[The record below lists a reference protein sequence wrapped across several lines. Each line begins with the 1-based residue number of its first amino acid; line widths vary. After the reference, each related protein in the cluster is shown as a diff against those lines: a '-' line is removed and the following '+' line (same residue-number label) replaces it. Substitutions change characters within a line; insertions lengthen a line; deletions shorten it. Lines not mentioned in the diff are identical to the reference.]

1 MHSINKPGRR
11 WHSKTFKEEAVA
23 ACREPGVSL
32 ASVALERQVN
42 ANLLR
47 RWVKDAEA
55 KGAVGRLIEAA
66 PAEPVPAFV
75 PMRIATGKD
84 GPGKEPPIRVCV
96 RKRGSR
102 ITIEW
107 PASAAASCALWLRE
121 LLG

>member
-11 WHSKTFKEEAVA
+11 WHPKAFKEAAVA

-55 KGAVGRLIEAA
+55 KGAAA
-66 PAEPVPAFV
+66 RIIDAVRTEPAPAFV
-75 PMRIATGKD
+75 PVKISAPKD
-84 GPGKEPPIRVCV
+84 GPSKEGPIRVRI
-96 RKRGSR
+96 RKGASR

-107 PASAAASCALWLRE
+107 PASAGSSCAIWLRE